1 MKNYSYQERLRD
13 WPYDARQPTQCGV
26 VPIPELNKYGLKDEK
41 EDKLKS
47 SFLTGKR
54 IFYFELS
61 REGQSQSNPL
71 PRE

>member
-54 IFYFELS
+54 IFYFELF
-61 REGQSQSNPL
+61 REG
-71 PRE
+71 